1 MFILR
6 YKYFSIINRLE
17 EFSKKWSA
25 LQKNKEETDAKI
37 SALTDAL
44 YEKNMD
50 VESMTYQLERQV

>member
-1 MFILR
+1 MFILK

-25 LQKNKEETDAKI
+25 LHRNKEETDAKI